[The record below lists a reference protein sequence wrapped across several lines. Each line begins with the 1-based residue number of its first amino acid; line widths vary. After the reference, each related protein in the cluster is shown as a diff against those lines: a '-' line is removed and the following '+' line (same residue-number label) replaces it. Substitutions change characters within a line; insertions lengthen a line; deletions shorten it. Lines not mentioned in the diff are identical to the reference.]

1 MFISQGPRGSLQAGG
16 KICWV
21 SSVTFIGWELHYISF
36 FSTLSLDL
44 HLFHLQKRFFGS
56 PCVCTHVC
64 VCECVHV
71 PVSMLRVLTQYF
83 RPRGHA
89 SGTSTYY
96 ICHCLYHVTS
106 IFCIQVSL
114 LCLEGQTRLP
124 LPLPLSFSLSVTPFL
139 LPSLYI
145 CQAAFC
151 QPSPHFPSPSLPYF
165 AWTKVAWEEV
175 FLKQ

>member
-1 MFISQGPRGSLQAGG
+1 M
-16 KICWV
+16 
-21 SSVTFIGWELHYISF
+21 TFIGWELHYISF
-36 FSTLSLDL
+36 FFHPFPRSSSLPL
-44 HLFHLQKRFFGS
+44 AETFFWQS
-56 PCVCTHVC
+56 MCVHACVC

-165 AWTKVAWEEV
+165 A
-175 FLKQ
+175 